1 MKNYP
6 DIQFAVLNG
15 RPTVNRHLRRFG
27 DQCANFRVVPG
38 APTWEGIF
46 AVRNEIM
53 AWFVE
58 ETNLPCLVVLDDDI
72 VLDGRSAAFLDSTAD
87 VTGPRV
93 VGATDG
99 REVHPGDLSGAA
111 FKLSRRAAHLLQ
123 GCWKVPRKGNC
134 GCHSLFVMSKR
145 LGLAVSKAGM
155 VGHRIPMTA
164 WPDGPAQ
171 FDAEVKI
178 S

>member
-1 MKNYP
+1 MPKPKTIEQQALSIALKVSAHYE
-6 DIQFAVLNG
+6 
-15 RPTVNRHLRRFG
+15 RRYG
-27 DQCANFRVVPG
+27 
-38 APTWEGIF
+38 
-46 AVRNEIM
+46 
-53 AWFVE
+53 
-58 ETNLPCLVVLDDDI
+58 L
-72 VLDGRSAAFLDSTAD
+72 
-87 VTGPRV
+87 
-93 VGATDG
+93 
-99 REVHPGDLSGAA
+99 HPGDLSGAA